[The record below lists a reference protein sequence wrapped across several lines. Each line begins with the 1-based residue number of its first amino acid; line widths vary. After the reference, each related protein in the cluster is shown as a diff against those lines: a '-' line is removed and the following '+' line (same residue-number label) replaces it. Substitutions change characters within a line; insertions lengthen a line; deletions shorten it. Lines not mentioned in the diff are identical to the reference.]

1 MSKYLSRFASYFLIL
16 GDNCSVKATVMF
28 TKAPLSDYYAL
39 VGQHIKVLS
48 FHVNYIGTHI
58 TPFVLVNNTHLQNL
72 PSIHHYW
79 YHKIHHES
87 CVEDYN
93 ITLLNLTHMYSGIY
107 TLYACTTAVFNKSAE
122 SYSVQLCKLL
132 Y

>member
-1 MSKYLSRFASYFLIL
+1 M
-16 GDNCSVKATVMF
+16 TF

-48 FHVNYIGTHI
+48 FHVNYTGTHI

-72 PSIHHYW
+72 PSIHHNLYQ
-79 YHKIHHES
+79 KIRHES

-107 TLYACTTAVFNKSAE
+107 TFYACTTGVFDKTAE
-122 SYSVQLCKLL
+122 SYSVQLCK
-132 Y
+132 